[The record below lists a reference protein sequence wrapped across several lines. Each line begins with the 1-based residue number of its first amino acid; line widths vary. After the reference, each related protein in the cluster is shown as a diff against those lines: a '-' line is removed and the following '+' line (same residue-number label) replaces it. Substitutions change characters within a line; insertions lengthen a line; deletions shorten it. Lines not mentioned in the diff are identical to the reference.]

1 MLLCWNPYALL
12 DPGFQ
17 LSFAAVSAIFLL
29 VPRLE
34 RSLAVAPSPRRLL
47 SIVAVASGCGF
58 ATAPILWLQFGS
70 IPVWSVIANGL
81 AEPVV
86 APLLGFGLLTA
97 LLVEPLPDAAAG
109 LGWVNG
115 YLADYLMWC
124 ANTIGTAPFAR
135 VESGPWA
142 LAITVVSMAPFAWL
156 ALRTR
161 ARRRQGL
168 VIAAA
173 VCLAL
178 GGGWALVRPGAGPL
192 GAAPAGL
199 RVTVL
204 DVGQGDSI
212 LVQAPGANVLV
223 DQAEPQANVAG
234 RLRALGVD
242 KVDLLVFSHPQRD
255 HLGGAA
261 AVLERFGVESV
272 VDPGLAVESR
282 DYDEALVRARERDV
296 PVVIARQGMSFSAGP
311 LRIEVLWPAS
321 AGSPADDPNDLS
333 VVLLVSYGAVDVL
346 LTGDAESPVL
356 GRLDLPDVD
365 VLKVSHHGS
374 DDDGLSALLGRIE
387 PAIAIISAGRENRF
401 GHPHP
406 ETLAALEASG
416 ATVYRTDLHRD
427 VTVESDDGRAV
438 AVTTEHGP

>member
-1 MLLCWNPYALL
+1 
-12 DPGFQ
+12 
-17 LSFAAVSAIFLL
+17 
-29 VPRLE
+29 
-34 RSLAVAPSPRRLL
+34 
-47 SIVAVASGCGF
+47 
-58 ATAPILWLQFGS
+58 
-70 IPVWSVIANGL
+70 
-81 AEPVV
+81 
-86 APLLGFGLLTA
+86 
-97 LLVEPLPDAAAG
+97 
-109 LGWVNG
+109 
-115 YLADYLMWC
+115 
-124 ANTIGTAPFAR
+124 
-135 VESGPWA
+135 
-142 LAITVVSMAPFAWL
+142 MAPFAWL

-178 GGGWALVRPGAGPL
+178 GGGWALVRRGAGPL

-365 VLKVSHHGS
+365 VLE
-374 DDDGLSALLGRIE
+374 GLSPRL
-387 PAIAIISAGRENRF
+387 P
-401 GHPHP
+401 
-406 ETLAALEASG
+406 
-416 ATVYRTDLHRD
+416 
-427 VTVESDDGRAV
+427 
-438 AVTTEHGP
+438 TTTA